1 MSGKRSRGP
10 GNVADDGSQASK
22 IPAPEGMTAFD
33 DIYDQPDPR
42 AYFRALGP
50 LEYQAPH
57 HGQSVFRRA
66 VAALTRTARPAKRP
80 VTVLDIC
87 CSYGINAALLNHE
100 VTLED
105 LYAHYTSPQATALTT
120 AELIEWDRRYYAA
133 RRRHDAARVIG
144 LDPATNAISYACE
157 VGLLERGF
165 AENLE
170 TAPPSPSLLRAARH
184 ARLITITGGAI
195 FLSPRTFQTILTCA
209 QDPVW
214 VAAFVLRTTSYKSIA
229 ACLASNGLVTEK
241 ATTHTFRQRRFTD
254 ADEQRYAVQA
264 VTAAGDDPYGI
275 ETDGYFHTMLHLS
288 RPSEDTTVFPLTD
301 LMPRL

>member
-1 MSGKRSRGP
+1 MGNRGQ
-10 GNVADDGSQASK
+10 GNVAASGAQASEV
-22 IPAPEGMTAFD
+22 PVPDGMTAFD
-33 DIYDQPDPR
+33 GIYDQPDPR

-66 VAALTRTARPAKRP
+66 VAARTRTARAAEP

-100 VTLED
+100 VTLDD

-120 AELIEWDRRYYAA
+120 AELIEWDRGYYAA
-133 RRRHDAARVIG
+133 RRRHDPARVIG
-144 LDPATNAISYACE
+144 LDMATNAISYACE
-157 VGLLERGF
+157 VGLLEQGF

-170 TAPPSPSLLRAARH
+170 SAPPSPALLRAARH
-184 ARLITITGGAI
+184 ARLITITGGAT
-195 FLSPRTFQTILTCA
+195 FLSPRTFQPILACA

-214 VAAFVLRTTSYKSIA
+214 VAAFVLRTTSYESIA
-229 ACLASNGLVTEK
+229 ACLASYGLVTEK
-241 ATTHTFRQRRFTD
+241 AATHTFRQRRFTD
-254 ADEQRYAVQA
+254 ADEQRYAVQV
-264 VTAAGDDPYGI
+264 VTAAGDDPYGK

-288 RPSEDTTVFPLTD
+288 RPPEDATAWPLTD
-301 LMPRL
+301 LTPSP